1 MSKGRLLIVDDEPSI
16 LASYSRSLTEAGF
29 EVDEAADG
37 AEALRRVEGHRFDA
51 VLSDVSMPQMDG
63 LALLQRL
70 RSRSPGLPVVL
81 MQDGVDN
88 LATIRATQFGA
99 IQSLIKPIAADLLA
113 ETADYVVRLSRSRNR
128 IGPTLYDYRRGPEQT
143 SSVTATEAKNDFG
156 RILERVT
163 RGGTVI
169 ITRHDAPKAVL
180 LSVEQF
186 DSLSR
191 ANEVRLDTLSGEF
204 DALLAQMQTPG
215 SRASMESAFGAPPEQ
230 LARAALAATRRRE

>member
-29 EVDEAADG
+29 EVDEASDG

-51 VLSDVSMPQMDG
+51 VLSDASMPQMDG

-70 RSRSPGLPVVL
+70 RSRSPELPVVL
-81 MQDGVDN
+81 MQDRVDN

-99 IQSLIKPIAADLLA
+99 IQSLIKPISADLLA

-128 IGPTLYDYRRGPEQT
+128 IGTALYDYRRGPET

-169 ITRHDAPKAVL
+169 ITRHDVPKAVL

-215 SRASMESAFGAPPEQ
+215 SRAGMEFAFGAPPQQ
-230 LARAALAATRRRE
+230 LARAALAATRRRG

>member
-1 MSKGRLLIVDDEPSI
+1 VSKGRLLLVVNKPSV

-29 EVDEAADG
+29 EVDEASDG
-37 AEALRRVEGHRFDA
+37 IEALRRVEGRRFDA

-63 LALLQRL
+63 LALLKRL
-70 RSRSPGLPVVL
+70 RNRSPELPVVL
-81 MQDGVDN
+81 MQDRPDN

-99 IQSLIKPIAADLLA
+99 TQSLIKPIAAALLV
-113 ETADYVVRLSRSRNR
+113 ETAEYVVRLSRSRRR
-128 IGPTLYDYRRGPEQT
+128 IATAKYDYRREPEQT

-156 RILERVT
+156 RILEKAT

-180 LSVEQF
+180 ISVEHF

-191 ANEVRLDTLSGEF
+191 ANEVKLDALSGEF
-204 DALLAQMQTPG
+204 DALLAQMQTPA
-215 SRASMESAFGAPPEQ
+215 SRAGMESAFGAPPQQ
-230 LARAALAATRRRE
+230 LAGAALAATRKRE